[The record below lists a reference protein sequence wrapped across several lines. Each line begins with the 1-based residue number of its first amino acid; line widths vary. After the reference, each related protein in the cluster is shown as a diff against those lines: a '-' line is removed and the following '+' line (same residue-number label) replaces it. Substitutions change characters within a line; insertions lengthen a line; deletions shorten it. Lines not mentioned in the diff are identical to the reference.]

1 MTRANPFAIAVL
13 AAAMVLSGCGQSKQE
28 ELAAKR
34 LQEREEAEKNKA
46 EGEKALTSKK
56 GFNPF

>member
-1 MTRANPFAIAVL
+1 MKNKTIAIAVIFFSTIFI
-13 AAAMVLSGCGQSKQE
+13 AGCGESKQE
-28 ELAAKR
+28 ELAAKQ
-34 LQEREEAEKNKA
+34 LQDRDEAQKNKA